1 MGGAA
6 RPARPAA
13 AVPAS
18 SGDVRASEP
27 SRPTWRD
34 KLRNA
39 VDLAVAF
46 ATLADT
52 YPSAGAP
59 PAPVDAVHPHRT
71 PLRPAPRPR
80 RPGAA
85 AHRPQLCRSP
95 VGHRPTTAP
104 PRRTRLT

>member
-1 MGGAA
+1 MRGA
-6 RPARPAA
+6 PARPAA
-13 AVPAS
+13 ATPVAR
-18 SGDVRASEP
+18 DVRAPETPRP
-27 SRPTWRD
+27 SWRD

-52 YPSAGAP
+52 DPSASSP
-59 PAPVDAVHPHRT
+59 EPVVVVHPHRT

-85 AHRPQLCRSP
+85 APRHQPCLSPTGRRPS
-95 VGHRPTTAP
+95 TAP
-104 PRRTRLT
+104 ARRTRLT

>member
-1 MGGAA
+1 MRGA
-6 RPARPAA
+6 PARPAA
-13 AVPAS
+13 ATPVDR
-18 SGDVRASEP
+18 DVRAPESP
-27 SRPTWRD
+27 RPTWRD

-52 YPSAGAP
+52 DPSATPGP
-59 PAPVDAVHPHRT
+59 PAPVDVVHPHRT

-85 AHRPQLCRSP
+85 ATRPQPCLSP
-95 VGHRPTTAP
+95 VGRRPSTAP
-104 PRRTRLT
+104 PRRTRLV